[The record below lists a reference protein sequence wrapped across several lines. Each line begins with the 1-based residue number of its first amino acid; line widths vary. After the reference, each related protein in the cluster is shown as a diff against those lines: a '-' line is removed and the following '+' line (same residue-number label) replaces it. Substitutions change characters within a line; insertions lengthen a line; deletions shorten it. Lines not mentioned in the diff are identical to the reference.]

1 MDKGSITIFIFCLGM
16 ANSLECHKCLIN
28 EGNCSQA
35 PVEVCRPNQDAC
47 FTVIKKYH
55 GLSADT
61 AKQGCGSSNNCRRY
75 PMGLMGSLFR
85 TMWCCSSNL
94 CQPIH
99 LSVKQDGLQNGLVC
113 QSCIGDT
120 TECSLA
126 APLRQCYGS
135 EDRCV
140 QISQRFLPGEQLEPI
155 VKGCGN
161 NSSFEELQVLY
172 QIGRD
177 FAFFDQKVCDQSNC
191 NNRSFPEILPGE
203 PNGLQCYT
211 CRDSGHEECAVQKR
225 QVLRCT
231 GAMNRCV
238 HIIRAENESTAV
250 TIQKGCATES
260 MCRRDTDIYLRLK
273 RGNTH
278 AECCKRNL
286 CNKAHSPTGP
296 QLAAILSL
304 WLVLKVYQ

>member
-35 PVEVCRPNQDAC
+35 PVEVCRTNQDAC

-75 PMGLMGSLFR
+75 PMGMVGSLFR

-99 LSVKQDGLQNGLVC
+99 LSVKRDGLQNGLVC

-120 TECSLA
+120 TECSLT

-135 EDRCV
+135 ADRCV
-140 QISQRFLPGEQLEPI
+140 QISQRFLPENY
-155 VKGCGN
+155 VKKKC
-161 NSSFEELQVLY
+161 
-172 QIGRD
+172 
-177 FAFFDQKVCDQSNC
+177 KCDPYYIHFC
-191 NNRSFPEILPGE
+191 YCFPE
-203 PNGLQCYT
+203 NG
-211 CRDSGHEECAVQKR
+211 
-225 QVLRCT
+225 
-231 GAMNRCV
+231 
-238 HIIRAENESTAV
+238 STAV

-273 RGNTH
+273 RENTR

-286 CNKAHSPTGP
+286 CNKAHSPTSP
-296 QLAAILSL
+296 QLVTILSL